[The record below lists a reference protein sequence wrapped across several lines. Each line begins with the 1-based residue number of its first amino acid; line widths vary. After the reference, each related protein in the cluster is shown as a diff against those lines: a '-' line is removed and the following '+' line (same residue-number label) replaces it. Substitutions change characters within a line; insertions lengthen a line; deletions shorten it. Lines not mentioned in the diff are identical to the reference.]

1 VLSEGD
7 DGREELLVQK
17 AMKRWLQQAA
27 SAAFERWQE
36 FYADLI
42 RQRELAHKSAARWKQ
57 MALFAAWNQWFSVI
71 DFEAA
76 QRARDEAAQRA
87 RDEAVA
93 AALKGDAETQRKRD
107 EYVKLKAEA
116 FGLEEKKT
124 TPPRSSSPQRSP
136 RRSPLRVT
144 KIRSFQRLGIAIQQG
159 RPVPG
164 RSA

>member
-1 VLSEGD
+1 
-7 DGREELLVQK
+7 
-17 AMKRWLQQAA
+17 
-27 SAAFERWQE
+27 
-36 FYADLI
+36 
-42 RQRELAHKSAARWKQ
+42 

-144 KIRSFQRLGIAIQQG
+144 KISPNKDSGRLLVKGLSHGIAY
-159 RPVPG
+159 RLPG
-164 RSA
+164 ERQF